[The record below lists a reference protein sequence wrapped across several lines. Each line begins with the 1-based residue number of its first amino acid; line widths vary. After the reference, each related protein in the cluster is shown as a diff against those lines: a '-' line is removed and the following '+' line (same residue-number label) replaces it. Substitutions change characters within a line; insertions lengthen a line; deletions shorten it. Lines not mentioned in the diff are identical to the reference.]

1 MATFSKKLSISL
13 GSSVLFFLLNI
24 PESYKL
30 LGKLS
35 GLKLIENNCRTSL
48 GALVNTLVF
57 YAISFLT
64 MGNPI
69 QKSLLKLKYSTYG
82 SLIYFF
88 VSSITLTQIL
98 FNTKCTT
105 HMSSFIQSII
115 YCILL
120 VLLMYLPTDGK
131 LK

>member
-1 MATFSKKLSISL
+1 
-13 GSSVLFFLLNI
+13 
-24 PESYKL
+24 
-30 LGKLS
+30 
-35 GLKLIENNCRTSL
+35 
-48 GALVNTLVF
+48 LVNTLVF

-105 HMSSFIQSII
+105 THMSSFIQSII